1 MIKLNSKNSLFIA
14 YIIFFTAIFI
24 FLPRICVKN
33 NIYYVSKDIN
43 RLYSQYISLNEENI
57 FLAKQLEEIKF
68 KNQVLDSMIVN
79 PLFED

>member
-24 FLPRICVKN
+24 FLPRIYVKN